1 MMDAQSSRNCAITMQ
16 TPAAMS
22 CVGWSNIDVN
32 ARMVATA
39 NDAVASPN
47 SYLLSLNIVLYPSE
61 KPPTPISRGSG
72 AKVFMVCIESRS
84 NVVRYEHERANA
96 LSNEPLSHGLLRN
109 LSALIPTDNSGSRST
124 CGARNVRQSNLPSV
138 LSM

>member
-1 MMDAQSSRNCAITMQ
+1 MDAQSSRNCAITMQ

-32 ARMVATA
+32 ARIVATA

-47 SYLLSLNIVLYPSE
+47 SYLRSLNIDLYPSE

-72 AKVFMVCIESRS
+72 AKVFMVCTKRLRS
-84 NVVRYEHERANA
+84 ETRYEYEWAHTLSDKPLNA
-96 LSNEPLSHGLLRN
+96 FLLTC
-109 LSALIPTDNSGSRST
+109 LTLIIPKDN
-124 CGARNVRQSNLPSV
+124 CGG
-138 LSM
+138 